1 MTRPKIPTRRE
12 IRATMLDA
20 MATTLFNDANDLG
33 AGYLYDRTEDMS
45 AEQSAAYQKRV
56 EAVAAEL
63 VAEFA
68 RRAERL
74 RR

>member
-12 IRATMLDA
+12 IRATMLSA
-20 MATTLFNDANDLG
+20 MATTLDNDANDLG
-33 AGYLYDRTEDMS
+33 AGYLYDCVDDMGD
-45 AEQSAAYQKRV
+45 AAALAHRYRV
-56 EAVAAEL
+56 QAVAAGL

-68 RRAERL
+68 RRAEKL